1 MKKIF
6 TSVAALAFT
15 LIMALS
21 SIGAY
26 AKSNVATDYFVTTLS
41 SRQDTVTVMVDVIRR
56 SEITSG
62 QFVVAYDPSVLELD
76 WALYND
82 SLALDDI
89 NIEEDGIVSYAFVSD
104 TPLKASERFVT
115 LSFKAKNAYNGEK
128 VTIATKVT
136 DAYQN
141 RVAMEL
147 PGAEEGTLTLKLPK
161 PTSFWGRHEAANNAR
176 NSIYNALTRWFYNI
190 TGFFW

>member
-26 AKSNVATDYFVTTLS
+26 AKSNVATDYFVTTIS
-41 SRQDTVTVMVDVIRR
+41 SRQDTVKVMVDVTKK

-76 WALYND
+76 WAVYND
-82 SLALDDI
+82 SLSLDDI
-89 NIEEDGIVSYAFVSD
+89 NVDEDGVVSYAFVSD
-104 TPLKASERFVT
+104 KPLKASERFVT
-115 LSFKAKNAYNGEK
+115 LNFKAKNAYNGEK

-141 RVAMEL
+141 RKAMEL
-147 PGAEEGTLTLKLPK
+147 REAEEGTITLKLPK
-161 PTSFWGRHEAANNAR
+161 PTSFWGRHEAANNVR
-176 NSIYNALTRWFYNI
+176 NSIYDALSRFFCNI
-190 TGFFW
+190 TRFFW